1 MNRRSP
7 SWAPSVEGPQRASRI
22 LVVEDEAHI
31 ADGVRF
37 NLEQE
42 GYEVEVVGDGR
53 SAVDLLTHAEG
64 STGLPFDLVILDLML
79 PEMSGFE
86 VARRTRASGNFVAI
100 LMLTAKDDGPDIVR
114 GLEEGADDYL
124 TKPFRL
130 EELLARVRVLLRRR
144 RWDGVE
150 SASEPLP
157 DVEVGRSVIHFD
169 RFSIETPDGTVT
181 LTTREVGLLRA
192 LVDREGETVT
202 RGELLQEVWGLRPDT
217 KTRVIDSFIVR
228 LRRYLETD
236 PARPEHIVSV
246 RGRGYRFER

>member
-1 MNRRSP
+1 MKPAHEQTRQ
-7 SWAPSVEGPQRASRI
+7 GRI
-22 LVVEDEAHI
+22 LVVEDDAHLAEGI
-31 ADGVRF
+31 EF
-37 NLEQE
+37 NLELEDYAVQVVAD
-42 GYEVEVVGDGR
+42 GRAAVEVLTQTGGR
-53 SAVDLLTHAEG
+53 
-64 STGLPFDLVILDLML
+64 PFDLVILDVML

-100 LMLTAKDDGPDIVR
+100 LMLTAKDDASDVVR

-144 RWDGVE
+144 RWDGVL
-150 SASEPLP
+150 SANEPSP
-157 DVEVGRSVIHFD
+157 DVNVGRSIIHFD
-169 RFSIETPDGTVT
+169 RFSIETPEETVE

-228 LRRYLETD
+228 LRRYLEED
-236 PARPEHIVSV
+236 PTRPRHIVSV

>member
-1 MNRRSP
+1 MNPADP
-7 SWAPSVEGPQRASRI
+7 SNYQGRI

-31 ADGVRF
+31 ADGIKF

-42 GYEVEVVGDGR
+42 DYEVEVVGDGR
-53 SAVDLLTHAEG
+53 SAVELLTHSPSGSEG
-64 STGLPFDLVILDLML
+64 QPFDLVILDLML

-100 LMLTAKDDGPDIVR
+100 LMLTAKDDGQDIVR

-130 EELLARVRVLLRRR
+130 DELLARVRVLLRRR

-157 DVEVGRSVIHFD
+157 DVEVGRSIIHFD
-169 RFSIETPDGTVT
+169 RFSIETPDETVN
-181 LTTREVGLLRA
+181 LTTREIGLLRA

-228 LRRYLETD
+228 LRRYLERD
-236 PARPEHIVSV
+236 PSRPEHIVSV
-246 RGRGYRFER
+246 RGQGYRFQR

>member
-1 MNRRSP
+1 MSLTHQ
-7 SWAPSVEGPQRASRI
+7 APPQRPKPRVLI
-22 LVVEDEAHI
+22 VEDEAHI
-31 ADGVRF
+31 ADGLQF

-42 GYEVEVVGDGR
+42 GYTAVIASDGAAAVE
-53 SAVDLLTHAEG
+53 LLTG
-64 STGLPFDLVILDLML
+64 STVAPFDLVILDLML

-100 LMLTAKDDGPDIVR
+100 LILTAKDDAADIVR

-150 SASEPLP
+150 TAGEPLP
-157 DVEVGRSVIHFD
+157 DVAVGDAIIRFD
-169 RFSIETPDGTVT
+169 RFEIETPNETVS

-202 RGELLQEVWGLRPDT
+202 RGELLEEVWGLRPDT
-217 KTRVIDSFIVR
+217 KTRVIDSFVVR
-228 LRRYLETD
+228 LRRYLEKD
-236 PARPEHIVSV
+236 PSRPEHILSV
-246 RGRGYRFER
+246 RGQGYRFEK

>member
-1 MNRRSP
+1 MSTQDGQRSKP
-7 SWAPSVEGPQRASRI
+7 RI
-22 LVVEDEAHI
+22 LVVEDEAHL
-31 ADGVRF
+31 ADGIRF
-37 NLEQE
+37 NLEEE
-42 GYEVEVVGDGR
+42 GYAVVLVGDGR
-53 SAVDLLTHAEG
+53 AAVDLLTDSASG
-64 STGLPFDLVILDLML
+64 AFDLVILDLML

-100 LMLTAKDDGPDIVR
+100 LIVTAKDEEADIVR

-130 EELLARVRVLLRRR
+130 NELLARVRGLLRRR

-150 SASEPLP
+150 STSEPQP
-157 DVEVGRSVIHFD
+157 DVHVGDAVIHFD
-169 RFSIETPDGTVT
+169 RFEIETPQETVT

-217 KTRVIDSFIVR
+217 RTRVIDSFIVR
-228 LRRYLETD
+228 LRRYLERD
-236 PARPEHIVSV
+236 PARPTHIVSV
-246 RGRGYRFER
+246 RGRGYRFQR

>member
-1 MNRRSP
+1 M
-7 SWAPSVEGPQRASRI
+7 SRI
-22 LVVEDEAHI
+22 LVVEDESHLAE
-31 ADGVRF
+31 GLQF
-37 NLEQE
+37 NLEAE
-42 GYEVEVVGDGR
+42 GHEVEIAADGAAAAAR
-53 SAVDLLTHAEG
+53 LADHDRPL
-64 STGLPFDLVILDLML
+64 DLVILDLML

-100 LMLTAKDDGPDIVR
+100 LIVTAKDEEADIVR

-130 EELLARVRVLLRRR
+130 NELLARVRGLLRRR

-150 SASEPLP
+150 TTSEPQP
-157 DVEVGRSVIHFD
+157 DVHVGDAVIHFD
-169 RFSIETPDGTVT
+169 RFEIETPQETVT

-217 KTRVIDSFIVR
+217 RTRVIDSFIVR
-228 LRRYLETD
+228 LRRYLERD
-236 PARPEHIVSV
+236 PARPTHIVSV
-246 RGRGYRFER
+246 RGRGYRFQR

>member
-1 MNRRSP
+1 MTSR
-7 SWAPSVEGPQRASRI
+7 VRAGSADRI

-31 ADGVRF
+31 AEGITF

-53 SAVDLLTHAEG
+53 SAVELLTG
-64 STGLPFDLVILDLML
+64 SETTSGDRDGKRPFDLVILDLML

-100 LMLTAKDDGPDIVR
+100 LMLTAKDDGSDVVR

-150 SASEPLP
+150 SPNEPLA
-157 DVEVGRSVIHFD
+157 DVTVGHAIIHFD
-169 RFSIETPDGTVT
+169 RFSIETPEETVN

-202 RGELLQEVWGLRPDT
+202 RGELLREVWGLRPDT

-228 LRRYLETD
+228 LRRYLESD
-236 PARPEHIVSV
+236 PARPEHIISV
-246 RGRGYRFER
+246 RGQGYRFER

>member
-1 MNRRSP
+1 MNPADP
-7 SWAPSVEGPQRASRI
+7 SNHQGRI

-31 ADGVRF
+31 ADGIKF

-42 GYEVEVVGDGR
+42 DYEVEVVGDGR
-53 SAVDLLTHAEG
+53 SAVELLTHSPSGSEG
-64 STGLPFDLVILDLML
+64 QPFDLVILDLML

-100 LMLTAKDDGPDIVR
+100 LMLTAKDDGQDIVR

-130 EELLARVRVLLRRR
+130 DELLARVRVLLRRR

-157 DVEVGRSVIHFD
+157 DVEVGRSIIHFD
-169 RFSIETPDGTVT
+169 RFSIETPDETVN
-181 LTTREVGLLRA
+181 LTTREIGLLRA

-228 LRRYLETD
+228 LRRYLERD
-236 PARPEHIVSV
+236 PSRPENIASV
-246 RGRGYRFER
+246 RGQGYRFER

>member
-1 MNRRSP
+1 MS
-7 SWAPSVEGPQRASRI
+7 AVGPRIHQGRI

-31 ADGVRF
+31 ADGIKF

-42 GYEVEVVGDGR
+42 DYEVEVVGDGR
-53 SAVDLLTHAEG
+53 SAVELLTHSPSGSEG
-64 STGLPFDLVILDLML
+64 QPFDLVILDLML

-100 LMLTAKDDGPDIVR
+100 LMLTAKDDGQDIVR

-130 EELLARVRVLLRRR
+130 DELLARVRVLLRRR

-157 DVEVGRSVIHFD
+157 DVEVGRSIIHFD
-169 RFSIETPDGTVT
+169 RFSIETPDETVN
-181 LTTREVGLLRA
+181 LTTREIGLLRA

-228 LRRYLETD
+228 LRRYLERD
-236 PARPEHIVSV
+236 PSRPEHIVSV
-246 RGRGYRFER
+246 RGQGYRFQR